1 MTNSLKNI
9 EKLVIL
15 PTIFTITK
23 IFRWYIC
30 HTSIDRVYVMKSLK
44 DYFRPLYRKTI
55 SLIHRGDNVK
65 CNCCGSSYSKMRTL
79 KSGATGVCWLCGS
92 YPRTRGMKII
102 LEKILRNIPKPAKML
117 HIAPEVQLRDWLR
130 NYSGLTYIAGDK
142 RTEGYT
148 YPDYV
153 TDMDIM
159 SLPFEDNSFDVV
171 MCSHVLE
178 HVFDD
183 IKAMSE
189 FRRVLKPDGIA
200 IIQVPYNSDQKITDE
215 EKESEHLTPQQR
227 KQRFGQ
233 FDHVK
238 TYGLDF
244 FDRMSN
250 CNLPVTLIKMS
261 KTDCDTY
268 ALFDW
273 EDFMVV
279 NPLPI
284 LMENIE

>member
-1 MTNSLKNI
+1 M
-9 EKLVIL
+9 
-15 PTIFTITK
+15 
-23 IFRWYIC
+23 
-30 HTSIDRVYVMKSLK
+30 
-44 DYFRPLYRKTI
+44 
-55 SLIHRGDNVK
+55 
-65 CNCCGSSYSKMRTL
+65 
-79 KSGATGVCWLCGS
+79 
-92 YPRTRGMKII
+92 
-102 LEKILRNIPKPAKML
+102 RNIPKPAKML
-117 HIAPEVQLRDWLR
+117 HIAPEVQAQRLVEELLWSDI
-130 NYSGLTYIAGDK
+130 YSLGDK

-238 TYGLDF
+238 HT
-244 FDRMSN
+244 
-250 CNLPVTLIKMS
+250 VLIFS
-261 KTDCDTY
+261 
-268 ALFDW
+268 
-273 EDFMVV
+273 
-279 NPLPI
+279 
-284 LMENIE
+284 IE